1 MFLLYVF
8 GGILFRSKDMTMVS
22 LAYTRLFTAFS
33 AHPLQVAY
41 QELGF
46 NTLTLIEL
54 GLGLLALVLLYHFC
68 YPQGNPELVNTL
80 PKPVPASEPVSGTME
95 AGVNAQKASSFVY
108 LVLVIAL
115 CWLVLLA
122 SQDSSAFAYFQF

>member
-1 MFLLYVF
+1 
-8 GGILFRSKDMTMVS
+8 
-22 LAYTRLFTAFS
+22 
-33 AHPLQVAY
+33 
-41 QELGF
+41 
-46 NTLTLIEL
+46 LTLAEL

-80 PKPVPASEPVSGTME
+80 PKPVIAAPSVPEKEESG
-95 AGVNAQKASSFVY
+95 VFAQKATSFVY